1 MEKSR
6 TTLDQW
12 ITLQAVV
19 DYGGFA
25 QAADALHR
33 TQSSISYT
41 INKLEQTLGVEIL
54 SLEKRRAVLTHEGK
68 VLLELSREITEKA
81 ISLEKEAKNLIL
93 NNKLKINILIDPL
106 YISGL
111 FWNKISQF
119 IKDNK
124 HYDINIHKT
133 ALSKSDIL
141 AQKDQDLVITHY
153 NIKSLQPIDLGSIK
167 TVLVTHPESILQHL
181 QHDELSKELQ
191 QHTYISLLANSSDA
205 DHNNQIIHVG
215 SVETAINFVKQ
226 GLGYSRLPLTVVQE
240 ELNKNTIKQL
250 NMRNED
256 KEYKFY
262 LYLNKNSFST
272 GDITN
277 LSSLINGLHQ
287 NLISD

>member
-277 LSSLINGLHQ
+277 LSSLIN
-287 NLISD
+287 LISD

>member
-287 NLISD
+287 NLISE

>member
-191 QHTYISLLANSSDA
+191 QYTYISLLANSSDA

-277 LSSLINGLHQ
+277 LSSLINGPHQ

>member
-111 FWNKISQF
+111 FWNKVSQF

-226 GLGYSRLPLTVVQE
+226 GLGYSRLPLMVVQE

>member
-1 MEKSR
+1 M
-6 TTLDQW
+6 
-12 ITLQAVV
+12 
-19 DYGGFA
+19 F
-25 QAADALHR
+25 
-33 TQSSISYT
+33 
-41 INKLEQTLGVEIL
+41 
-54 SLEKRRAVLTHEGK
+54 
-68 VLLELSREITEKA
+68 
-81 ISLEKEAKNLIL
+81 
-93 NNKLKINILIDPL
+93 NNKLKINIVIDPL

-119 IKDNK
+119 IKENK

-153 NIKSLQPIDLGSIK
+153 NVKSLQPIDLESIK
-167 TVLVTHPESILQHL
+167 TVLVTHPKSVLQHL

-191 QHTYISLLANSSDA
+191 RHTYISLLADGSNA
-205 DHNNQIIHVG
+205 DHNNQVIQVG

-240 ELNKNTIKQL
+240 ELNKNSIKKL
-250 NMRNED
+250 NTHSED

-272 GDITN
+272 EDIKN
-277 LSSLINGLHQ
+277 LLSLINNPHQ
-287 NLISD
+287 NLIID

>member
-41 INKLEQTLGVEIL
+41 INKLEQTLGIEIL

-68 VLLELSREITEKA
+68 LLLELSREMTEKA
-81 ISLEKEAKNLIL
+81 ISLEKEAKNLL
-93 NNKLKINILIDPL
+93 FNNRLKINILIDPL

-111 FWNKISQF
+111 FWNEISQF

-133 ALSKSDIL
+133 ALSESDIL
-141 AQKDQDLVITHY
+141 AQKDRDIVITHC
-153 NIKSLQPIDLGSIK
+153 NVKSLQPIDLESIK
-167 TVLVTHPESILQHL
+167 TVLVTHPKSVLQHL

-191 QHTYISLLANSSDA
+191 QHTYISLFSDSSDA
-205 DHNNQIIHVG
+205 NHNNQIIHVG
-215 SVETAINFVKQ
+215 SVETAINLVKQ
-226 GLGYSRLPLTVVQE
+226 GLGYSRLPLAVVQD
-240 ELNKNTIKQL
+240 ELNKNIIKQL
-250 NMRNED
+250 NTHNNED

-277 LSSLINGLHQ
+277 LLSLISNSQ
-287 NLISD
+287 

>member
-25 QAADALHR
+25 QAADALYR

-81 ISLEKEAKNLIL
+81 ISLEKEAKNFIF

-133 ALSKSDIL
+133 ALSKSDFL

-153 NIKSLQPIDLGSIK
+153 NIKSLQPIDLESIK
-167 TVLVTHPESILQHL
+167 TVLVTHPKSVLQHL

-240 ELNKNTIKQL
+240 ELNKNTIKKL
-250 NMRNED
+250 NIHNED

-277 LSSLINGLHQ
+277 LLSLIN
-287 NLISD
+287 NK

>member
-111 FWNKISQF
+111 FWNKVSQF

-167 TVLVTHPESILQHL
+167 TVLVTPPESILQHL

>member
-68 VLLELSREITEKA
+68 LLLELSREITEKA
-81 ISLEKEAKNLIL
+81 ISLEKKAKNLLL
-93 NNKLKINILIDPL
+93 NNKLKINVLIDPL
-106 YISGL
+106 YISGA
-111 FWNKISQF
+111 FWNKLSQF
-119 IKDNK
+119 IKENR

-141 AQKDQDLVITHY
+141 AQKDHDLVITHY
-153 NIKSLQPIDLGSIK
+153 IIKSLQPIDLESIK
-167 TVLVTHPESILQHL
+167 TVLVTHPKSVLQHL

-191 QHTYISLLANSSDA
+191 QHTYISLLADSSNV
-205 DHNNQIIHVG
+205 DHNNQVIHVG
-215 SVETAINFVKQ
+215 SVETAINLVKQ
-226 GLGYSRLPLTVVQE
+226 GIGYSRLPLTVVQE

-250 NMRNED
+250 KTHNED

-262 LYLNKNSFST
+262 LYLNKNSFSA
-272 GDITN
+272 GDIKN
-277 LSSLINGLHQ
+277 LLSLINNPHQ

>member
-41 INKLEQTLGVEIL
+41 INKLEQTLGIEIL

-68 VLLELSREITEKA
+68 LLLELSREITEKA
-81 ISLEKEAKNLIL
+81 ISLEKKAKNLIF

-111 FWNKISQF
+111 FWNKIAQF
-119 IKDNK
+119 IKENK

-153 NIKSLQPIDLGSIK
+153 NVKSLQPIDLESIK
-167 TVLVTHPESILQHL
+167 TVLVTHPKSVLQHL
-181 QHDELSKELQ
+181 QHDELSKELKKQ
-191 QHTYISLLANSSDA
+191 TYISLLADSSNV
-205 DHNNQIIHVG
+205 DHNNQVIYVG
-215 SVETAINFVKQ
+215 SVETAISFVKQ
-226 GLGYSRLPLTVVQE
+226 GLGYSRLPLTVVQD

-250 NMRNED
+250 NTHNED

-277 LSSLINGLHQ
+277 LLSLINNPHQ

>member
-111 FWNKISQF
+111 FWNKVSQF

>member
-54 SLEKRRAVLTHEGK
+54 SLEKRRAVLTHEGR

-81 ISLEKEAKNLIL
+81 ISLEKEAKNLIF

-124 HYDINIHKT
+124 HYDINIRKT

-141 AQKDQDLVITHY
+141 VQKDQDLVITHY

>member
-54 SLEKRRAVLTHEGK
+54 SLEKRRAVLTHEGR

-81 ISLEKEAKNLIL
+81 ISLEKEAKNLIF

-124 HYDINIHKT
+124 HYDINICKT

-153 NIKSLQPIDLGSIK
+153 NIKSLQPIDLESIK
-167 TVLVTHPESILQHL
+167 TVLVTHPKSILQHL
-181 QHDELSKELQ
+181 QNDELSKELQ
-191 QHTYISLLANSSDA
+191 QHTYISLLANSSDT
-205 DHNNQIIHVG
+205 DHSNQIIYVG

-226 GLGYSRLPLTVVQE
+226 GLGYS
-240 ELNKNTIKQL
+240 
-250 NMRNED
+250 
-256 KEYKFY
+256 
-262 LYLNKNSFST
+262 
-272 GDITN
+272 
-277 LSSLINGLHQ
+277 
-287 NLISD
+287 